1 MKKIILAMLLSF
13 GIYLHGVC
21 HAAPDQTVDIAVIGA
36 GPGGLM
42 TAYNILKNG
51 RNPVVYATNLGGPLL
66 RGGDADTWKAPRV
79 SWKVHPRFQILAESL
94 GCSAKDKD
102 GKADKEDIKC
112 VVEKLMKELGPKR
125 LKDHYTL
132 IAVNTGLHPDDP
144 VELTFK
150 TGDTGELKTVQANCI
165 EFAIRRDDLERVK
178 FTE

>member
-1 MKKIILAMLLSF
+1 MLLSF
-13 GIYLHGVC
+13 GIHLHGVC
-21 HAAPDQTVDIAVIGA
+21 NAAPDQKVDIAVIGGGPA
-36 GPGGLM
+36 GLL
-42 TAYNILKNG
+42 TAYNWMKKG
-51 RNPVVYATNLGGPLL
+51 KDPVVYATSLGGPILS
-66 RGGDADTWKAPRV
+66 GGIPETWKDPRV

-112 VVEKLMKELGPKR
+112 LVEKLMKELGPKH

-150 TGDTGELKTVQANCI
+150 TGDTGELKTVQTNGI
-165 EFAIRRDDLERVK
+165 DFAISRDDLGRIK
-178 FTE
+178 FTK